1 MPNWKKIAL
10 SGSNPEF
17 ASLSVDG
24 QISAQDLAVQQ
35 VNANTL
41 TGSLSY
47 PSLVDVPNLV
57 SQSQDFTA
65 GQVIIATAGATNQVE
80 SSDSLNLTGSITANT
95 FTGSLLRL
103 DQNGTGLRMTNV
115 GAFDNDGSNNF
126 RIFSN
131 GDLILST
138 DGDSGT
144 AVTLDQT
151 TKDANFTGAVTASA
165 FSGDGS
171 ALTNITVAEVSTV
184 SDTFTSTTTKSV
196 THSFGTK
203 NVIVQVYNDS
213 DELIIPKTISTPDL
227 NSVSIV
233 LDETTT
239 GRVVVAKGGHVVQ
252 DQTYR
257 ESVSGN
263 TTYTLTHNLGQD
275 YCIVQAYSSSKKQ
288 VLPADIESIN
298 ANSVSVSFDN
308 NFIGTIVV
316 KS

>member
-17 ASLSVDG
+17 ASLNVDG
-24 QISAQDLAVQQ
+24 QISAQDLAVQE

-41 TGSLSY
+41 TGSLTYS
-47 PSLVDVPNLV
+47 SLVDVPNLV

-65 GQVIIATAGATNQVE
+65 GQVIIATAGVTNQVE
-80 SSDSLNLTGSITANT
+80 SSDTLSLNGSI
-95 FTGSLLRL
+95 
-103 DQNGTGLRMTNV
+103 
-115 GAFDNDGSNNF
+115 
-126 RIFSN
+126 
-131 GDLILST
+131 
-138 DGDSGT
+138 
-144 AVTLDQT
+144 
-151 TKDANFTGAVTASA
+151 TASA

-263 TTYTLTHNLGQD
+263 NTYTLTHNLGQD